1 MLANSD
7 LPVGKAEQ
15 LGLPAIAALSPA
27 ALAANARAA
36 GEPAWLQQRRATAWA
51 HYEAN
56 ELPRWNRTDLAQIAL
71 DAVVPA
77 SDASATAVQWDP
89 SLSQQGVVFTTLKAA
104 LRSHPELIE
113 RRLGSAVKPDA
124 NKFNALHAALWQDGA
139 LLYVPKNVVVEEP
152 LRVVYTLSGS
162 NTLIAPHTL
171 VILER
176 GASAT
181 LIEEFIS
188 PDGLVNPVALPAT
201 EAFVGENAQL
211 RLCSVQQWGEGVRHI
226 GAQRVSFEKDGSC
239 DWVSIALGG
248 QLQHIDAEATLNAN
262 GARVNWLGATFAN
275 KRQHLVIAPWLRHAA
290 NNTDGFMQFKTVV
303 SDHGYS
309 VFDGMVRIETD
320 THGTVSRL
328 EEHAIHLSQDSRNDS
343 IPGLMID
350 SNDIARA
357 GHAST
362 SGKIDDEQIFYLQA
376 RGISRADAV
385 RMIVMGFLTPVIDA
399 VPVEELRERLV
410 AAVEEKI

>member
-1 MLANSD
+1 MPANND
-7 LPVGKAEQ
+7 LPTGRAEL
-15 LGLPAIAALSPA
+15 LGLPAVGALTADS
-27 ALAANARAA
+27 LAANAQAA
-36 GEPAWLQQRRATAWA
+36 GEPQWLRARRA
-51 HYEAN
+51 EALAAYAAA
-56 ELPRWNRTDLAQIAL
+56 EPPRWARTDLTQLQL

-77 SDASATAVQWDP
+77 SDASATAVQWDAA
-89 SLSQQGVVFTTLKAA
+89 LAQQGVVFTTLKAA
-104 LRSHPELIE
+104 LRSHAELIE
-113 RRLGSAVKPDA
+113 RYLGSAVKPAA
-124 NKFNALHAALWQDGA
+124 NKFNALHAAVWQDGA

-152 LRVVYTLSGS
+152 LRVVYTLGGS

-181 LIEEFIS
+181 LIEEFTS
-188 PDGLVNPVALPAT
+188 PDGLTNPVALPAT

-211 RLCSVQQWGEGVRHI
+211 RLCSVQQWGASVRHI
-226 GAQRVSFEKDGSC
+226 GAQRVSFEKDGGC

-290 NNTDGFMQFKTVV
+290 NSTDGYMEFKTVV
-303 SDHGYS
+303 AEHGYS
-309 VFDGMVRIETD
+309 VFDGMVRIEAD

-376 RGISRADAV
+376 RGITKADAT
-385 RMIVMGFLTPVIDA
+385 RMIVMGFLAPVIEA

-410 AAVEEKI
+410 QAVEEKI